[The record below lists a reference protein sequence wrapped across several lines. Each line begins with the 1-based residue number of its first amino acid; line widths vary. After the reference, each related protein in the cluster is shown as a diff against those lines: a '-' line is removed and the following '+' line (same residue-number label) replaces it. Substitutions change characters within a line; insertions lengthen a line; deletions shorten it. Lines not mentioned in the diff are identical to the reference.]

1 MPSSEL
7 LIGGALA
14 LGLGYLWFRGGE
26 AAAAEVQG
34 PQLPQDQQPP
44 QATTYDP
51 RFLSRP
57 QQMVADKILVASEE
71 ASINPAFMLALAV
84 TESSLRPTVVG
95 DDGVSFGLFQIQLG
109 TARDHRRDVT
119 RDDLLST
126 DMNISIAMQEMRR
139 LMRVYPGFP
148 LGDYAEAWTLG
159 GRGRFVLGRRNLTK
173 LTRMHQA
180 ISDLKLD
187 LLLSEVAT

>member
-1 MPSSEL
+1 
-7 LIGGALA
+7 
-14 LGLGYLWFRGGE
+14 
-26 AAAAEVQG
+26 
-34 PQLPQDQQPP
+34 
-44 QATTYDP
+44 
-51 RFLSRP
+51 
-57 QQMVADKILVASEE
+57 MVADKILVASEE